1 MKSIAKILIAILIV
15 GSLAG
20 CTAAESAFKNFQSQT
35 SGLDRDVFVTL
46 PDGTTM
52 VFSGE
57 RINVDST
64 EYGNKVILQIDGKR
78 LAVYNAAVTVI
89 EQGLEPQAVYEAG
102 DLAARR

>member
-1 MKSIAKILIAILIV
+1 MKNIAKILVALLVV
-15 GSLAG
+15 GALAG
-20 CTAAESAFKNFQSQT
+20 CTAAESAFKSMQSET
-35 SGLDRDVFVTL
+35 VGLDRDVFVAL

-78 LAVYNAAVTVI
+78 LATYNAAVVVI
-89 EQGLEPQAVYEAG
+89 ERGLEPEVVYETG
-102 DLAARR
+102 ELATMH